1 MHSVSGVICMKMHV
15 SELTPEEFQE
25 TFPNIKAKPV
35 VDILLELDGTCN
47 TDAVVDALNR
57 T

>member
-1 MHSVSGVICMKMHV
+1 MKMHV

-35 VDILLELDGTCN
+35 VDILLKLDGTCN